1 MREGLSE
8 NKSGIYIVTNIKNDK
23 VYINCSTNVH
33 RSTMIL
39 SRKLE
44 SNICKIKRLQN
55 DWNKFGKDAFE
66 FDVLER
72 VESTDML
79 QRRKDAWIREYKSND
94 FKYGYNMEEIIKDE
108 WEHERRER
116 WSDEERWIDGA
127 AQFQNVIKSVKNKL
141 KNNTSKYS
149 DSKLDCLRELNEEA
163 ENINSS
169 INKYLSSQ
177 GYIEKQV
184 KNSTDFLSEDDPFSQ
199 ALSDIAYELLTP
211 QFKNKQHQD
220 AFTMDFTR
228 KVKDNYFRNNIY
240 NNRSEKIKEVERYYG
255 YPHITKN
262 KYMTDSKR
270 YIPLNSIVKH
280 YAKQNNINLNDLDV
294 DDRIDLQERLLQQ
307 YNSINI
313 KVNKNNKSYFHV
325 ETFDTY
331 YDVKKED
338 FEVYPELKQMF
349 DFKQNLHNRL
359 GYGRTDEE
367 KQSAKDKIIEEYI
380 KKVKNI
386 SKDKISEFN
395 FNRYYSTMKRT
406 YSEVSSEIKT
416 IKQLLLAPISFKRL
430 GTTSIVLDWES
441 DTGYYAE
448 NYLPLEI
455 LKANKEYG
463 NLVPFEKS
471 VWIEVPNTKSKKYI
485 SHKINFKNPIHI
497 YGLLTSYA
505 SLKLTF
511 GNKPDT
517 QMWIILTVFEEV
529 LQRSGTRLNKEEMYV
544 LKLILPESTHDIDYD
559 WLQKQYALKY
569 GNRLNQSSN
578 QSLRN
583 LVEKTIPEKLS
594 EVFKDWY
601 DEYLFIRGKYTKK
614 QCTGDCK
621 ELKIVSERYYR
632 KRSDGKGKDGF
643 YNKCRKCE
651 NNDKKK
657 KNNKSKKYK
666 NDEKV

>member
-8 NKSGIYIVTNIKNDK
+8 NKSGVYIVTNIKNDK

-55 DWNKFGKDAFE
+55 DWNEFGKDAFE

-72 VESTDML
+72 VESADML
-79 QRRKDAWIREYKSND
+79 QRRKDAWIKEYKSND
-94 FKYGYNMEEIIKDE
+94 NKHGYNMEEIIKED
-108 WEHERRER
+108 WEYARGER
-116 WSDEERWIDGA
+116 WSDEGRWIDGA
-127 AQFQNVIKSVKNKL
+127 AQFQNVIKSVKDKL

-169 INKYLSSQ
+169 MNKYLSSQ
-177 GYIEKQV
+177 GYIENQV

-240 NNRSEKIKEVERYYG
+240 NNRSDKIKEVDRNYG

-307 YNSINI
+307 YNSIKT

-349 DFKQNLHNRL
+349 DFK
-359 GYGRTDEE
+359 
-367 KQSAKDKIIEEYI
+367 
-380 KKVKNI
+380 
-386 SKDKISEFN
+386 KISTIVWDMEELMKKS
-395 FNRYYSTMKRT
+395 RVQRIRLLRST
-406 YSEVSSEIKT
+406 
-416 IKQLLLAPISFKRL
+416 
-430 GTTSIVLDWES
+430 
-441 DTGYYAE
+441 
-448 NYLPLEI
+448 
-455 LKANKEYG
+455 
-463 NLVPFEKS
+463 
-471 VWIEVPNTKSKKYI
+471 
-485 SHKINFKNPIHI
+485 
-497 YGLLTSYA
+497 
-505 SLKLTF
+505 
-511 GNKPDT
+511 
-517 QMWIILTVFEEV
+517 
-529 LQRSGTRLNKEEMYV
+529 
-544 LKLILPESTHDIDYD
+544 
-559 WLQKQYALKY
+559 
-569 GNRLNQSSN
+569 
-578 QSLRN
+578 
-583 LVEKTIPEKLS
+583 
-594 EVFKDWY
+594 
-601 DEYLFIRGKYTKK
+601 
-614 QCTGDCK
+614 
-621 ELKIVSERYYR
+621 
-632 KRSDGKGKDGF
+632 
-643 YNKCRKCE
+643 
-651 NNDKKK
+651 
-657 KNNKSKKYK
+657 
-666 NDEKV
+666 